1 MLLRAIPG
9 LEFVELPYSD
19 ICCGSAG
26 VYNLTETEASMELLA
41 EKMNHAASTKAQ
53 LIVTANPGCLL
64 QMRAG
69 AKLHNTGQDVVHV
82 MELLDRS
89 LQ

>member
-1 MLLRAIPG
+1 
-9 LEFVELPYSD
+9 
-19 ICCGSAG
+19 
-26 VYNLTETEASMELLA
+26 MELLA